1 MSDRP
6 PPDERAAEDAG
17 LVAEALAG
25 SSEAYRIL
33 VERYQRPVLGLVARM
48 VRDPGLAEDLAQ
60 EAFVRA
66 FRNLHRFDPSRS
78 FRSWLFKIAHNRTID
93 HLRIKSPPTVALEVS
108 SADGED
114 SWEVLE
120 AADDEGPHRRAE
132 GAELRRALAESIAA
146 LGPRYREVILLRFQ
160 GGLAYHE
167 IAEATGQTM
176 GSVKVLL
183 HRARKKL
190 AAELEKRGQAAPEA
204 FSG

>member
-25 SSEAYRIL
+25 SSEAYRVL

-66 FRNLHRFDPSRS
+66 FRNLHRFDPGRS

-108 SADGED
+108 SADGGE

-120 AADDEGPHRRAE
+120 AADWVTARHEEDGVADVV
-132 GAELRRALAESIAA
+132 AQLLRPDLGALASAGASPVVGFPDPREGGES
-146 LGPRYREVILLRFQ
+146 
-160 GGLAYHE
+160 
-167 IAEATGQTM
+167 
-176 GSVKVLL
+176 
-183 HRARKKL
+183 
-190 AAELEKRGQAAPEA
+190 
-204 FSG
+204 